1 MADEKHIVQFVTTVV
16 VDGAESG
23 EQAVNIAVK
32 NVKAFAELAKWS
44 DKRLKLDPTFTGDTG
59 ASIVALEV
67 SKSINSRNFYDEA
80 MEPRHF
86 LKAEYSEAE
95 HKIVCD
101 TCRWEA
107 HEEMNAE
114 SDHNYGER
122 HASCC
127 VFCHTQVFDSSDTI
141 DQVRD
146 EHGNVP
152 ETYGS
157 I

>member
-1 MADEKHIVQFVTTVV
+1 MHIVQFVTTVV
-16 VDGAESG
+16 VNGAESG
-23 EQAVNIAVK
+23 EQAANVAVE
-32 NVKAFAELAKWS
+32 NVKGVASFQLNYIRGAA
-44 DKRLKLDPTFTGDTG
+44 
-59 ASIVALEV
+59 ASIVQVEV
-67 SKSINSRNFYDEA
+67 SKSINYRNFYDEA

-107 HEEMNAE
+107 HEEMNEE

-122 HASCC
+122 HATFC
-127 VFCHTQVFDSSDTI
+127 VFCHTKVFDDSDTI

>member
-1 MADEKHIVQFVTTVV
+1 MTTNKHIVQFVTTVV

-23 EQAVNIAVK
+23 EQAVNIAIE
-32 NVKAFAELAKWS
+32 NVKAVAELAKWAH
-44 DKRLKLDPTFTGDTG
+44 KRSKDTG
-59 ASIVALEV
+59 ASIVQLEV

-86 LKAEYSEAE
+86 LKAEYSESE

-107 HEEMNAE
+107 HEEMNEE